1 MEFKQNLKKYQ
12 YIVNEELEKY
22 LRKDECPEKILNNSM
37 EYSLMAGGKR
47 LRPILVLATYELFR
61 DDFEEAMPFA
71 VAIEMIHNFSLI
83 HDDLPEVD
91 NDDFRHGKP
100 TNHKQFNHPT
110 ALLAG
115 DGLLNNAYIV
125 ISNEMLYSIE
135 NQYKENFHSRAK
147 AFNEFTKAV
156 DRMIAGEYLDT
167 ELEGKEISKEMLEY
181 IHINKTGALLK
192 LCVRM
197 GAILAE
203 ASEKD
208 LERLTTYAEKI
219 GLAFQIKDDILS
231 EEGNPEITGK
241 PVGNDKEM
249 GKCTYVSYYGLDGA
263 KKELDKI
270 KLNGEYK
277 RPEVQRN
284 YKGFD
289 YSKYLK
295 QLKIYGTIK
304 CSKIEVLDKK
314 QVNKMFQISNQMVT
328 KVIDNT
334 KNILDAIENLHTS
347 SESNYSLELNNNDM
361 KEIINNINYLIN
373 EGRNNSNKINESLN
387 SLIDKIKNQI
397 KDLDKSSQ
405 EDSMYENLDTVGILN
420 QSKIDEYKSSKG
432 TSNDIEYLENIVS
445 ADDNSYINSFVGINE
460 FNTVYRNS
468 TSNDIPQPVTEI
480 RQEFIT
486 EDIIKSVKYMKNSDL
501 EELNVKLNPRNLGEI
516 SIKLSKNKEHSNLLI
531 TVDDNNILDLVN
543 KNIEDIKKH
552 LNDTDI
558 NIKDIVINVKS
569 ENENLFSD
577 NLNKEFNQDRR
588 FNQNNSNKNKKNNNQ
603 IIEELHNSEHNKDD
617 DNLNILI

>member
-1 MEFKQNLKKYQ
+1 MININLSNMVGDSSLSQSKSVSSDSLSTFKDFISEFK
-12 YIVNEELEKY
+12 LE
-22 LRKDECPEKILNNSM
+22 DENSGTNTNNK
-37 EYSLMAGGKR
+37 ED
-47 LRPILVLATYELFR
+47 VDE
-61 DDFEEAMPFA
+61 
-71 VAIEMIHNFSLI
+71 SLI
-83 HDDLPEVD
+83 LYNLIYTLYE
-91 NDDFRHGKP
+91 K
-100 TNHKQFNHPT
+100 FN
-110 ALLAG
+110 
-115 DGLLNNAYIV
+115 I
-125 ISNEMLYSIE
+125 
-135 NQYKENFHSRAK
+135 
-147 AFNEFTKAV
+147 
-156 DRMIAGEYLDT
+156 
-167 ELEGKEISKEMLEY
+167 
-181 IHINKTGALLK
+181 
-192 LCVRM
+192 
-197 GAILAE
+197 
-203 ASEKD
+203 
-208 LERLTTYAEKI
+208 AEKI
-219 GLAFQIKDDILS
+219 DSLTDLENIKSSLNS
-231 EEGNPEITGK
+231 
-241 PVGNDKEM
+241 
-249 GKCTYVSYYGLDGA
+249 
-263 KKELDKI
+263 
-270 KLNGEYK
+270 KLNLN
-277 RPEVQRN
+277 EV
-284 YKGFD
+284 
-289 YSKYLK
+289 
-295 QLKIYGTIK
+295 
-304 CSKIEVLDKK
+304 E
-314 QVNKMFQISNQMVT
+314 
-328 KVIDNT
+328 NT

-432 TSNDIEYLENIVS
+432 TSNDIEYLENIVL

>member
-1 MEFKQNLKKYQ
+1 MININLSNMVGDSSLSQSKSVSSDSLSTFKDFISEFK
-12 YIVNEELEKY
+12 LE
-22 LRKDECPEKILNNSM
+22 DENSGTNTNNK
-37 EYSLMAGGKR
+37 ED
-47 LRPILVLATYELFR
+47 VDE
-61 DDFEEAMPFA
+61 
-71 VAIEMIHNFSLI
+71 SLI
-83 HDDLPEVD
+83 LYNLIYTLYE
-91 NDDFRHGKP
+91 K
-100 TNHKQFNHPT
+100 FN
-110 ALLAG
+110 
-115 DGLLNNAYIV
+115 I
-125 ISNEMLYSIE
+125 
-135 NQYKENFHSRAK
+135 
-147 AFNEFTKAV
+147 
-156 DRMIAGEYLDT
+156 
-167 ELEGKEISKEMLEY
+167 
-181 IHINKTGALLK
+181 
-192 LCVRM
+192 
-197 GAILAE
+197 
-203 ASEKD
+203 
-208 LERLTTYAEKI
+208 AEKI
-219 GLAFQIKDDILS
+219 DSLTDLENIKSSLNS
-231 EEGNPEITGK
+231 
-241 PVGNDKEM
+241 
-249 GKCTYVSYYGLDGA
+249 
-263 KKELDKI
+263 
-270 KLNGEYK
+270 KLNLN
-277 RPEVQRN
+277 EV
-284 YKGFD
+284 
-289 YSKYLK
+289 
-295 QLKIYGTIK
+295 
-304 CSKIEVLDKK
+304 E
-314 QVNKMFQISNQMVT
+314 
-328 KVIDNT
+328 NT

-361 KEIINNINYLIN
+361 KEILNNINYLIN

>member
-1 MEFKQNLKKYQ
+1 MININLSNMVGDSSLSQSKSVSSDSLSTFKDFISEFK
-12 YIVNEELEKY
+12 LE
-22 LRKDECPEKILNNSM
+22 DENSGTNTNNK
-37 EYSLMAGGKR
+37 ED
-47 LRPILVLATYELFR
+47 VDE
-61 DDFEEAMPFA
+61 
-71 VAIEMIHNFSLI
+71 SLI
-83 HDDLPEVD
+83 LYNLIYTLYE
-91 NDDFRHGKP
+91 K
-100 TNHKQFNHPT
+100 FN
-110 ALLAG
+110 
-115 DGLLNNAYIV
+115 I
-125 ISNEMLYSIE
+125 
-135 NQYKENFHSRAK
+135 
-147 AFNEFTKAV
+147 
-156 DRMIAGEYLDT
+156 
-167 ELEGKEISKEMLEY
+167 
-181 IHINKTGALLK
+181 
-192 LCVRM
+192 
-197 GAILAE
+197 
-203 ASEKD
+203 
-208 LERLTTYAEKI
+208 AEKI
-219 GLAFQIKDDILS
+219 DSLTYLENIKSSLNS
-231 EEGNPEITGK
+231 
-241 PVGNDKEM
+241 
-249 GKCTYVSYYGLDGA
+249 
-263 KKELDKI
+263 
-270 KLNGEYK
+270 KLNLN
-277 RPEVQRN
+277 EV
-284 YKGFD
+284 
-289 YSKYLK
+289 
-295 QLKIYGTIK
+295 
-304 CSKIEVLDKK
+304 E
-314 QVNKMFQISNQMVT
+314 
-328 KVIDNT
+328 NT

>member
-1 MEFKQNLKKYQ
+1 MININLSNMVGDSSLSQSKSVSSDSLSTFKDFISEFK
-12 YIVNEELEKY
+12 LE
-22 LRKDECPEKILNNSM
+22 DENSGTNTNNK
-37 EYSLMAGGKR
+37 ED
-47 LRPILVLATYELFR
+47 VDE
-61 DDFEEAMPFA
+61 
-71 VAIEMIHNFSLI
+71 SLI
-83 HDDLPEVD
+83 LYNLIYTLYE
-91 NDDFRHGKP
+91 K
-100 TNHKQFNHPT
+100 FN
-110 ALLAG
+110 
-115 DGLLNNAYIV
+115 I
-125 ISNEMLYSIE
+125 
-135 NQYKENFHSRAK
+135 
-147 AFNEFTKAV
+147 
-156 DRMIAGEYLDT
+156 
-167 ELEGKEISKEMLEY
+167 
-181 IHINKTGALLK
+181 
-192 LCVRM
+192 
-197 GAILAE
+197 
-203 ASEKD
+203 
-208 LERLTTYAEKI
+208 AEKI
-219 GLAFQIKDDILS
+219 DSLTDLENIKSSLNS
-231 EEGNPEITGK
+231 
-241 PVGNDKEM
+241 
-249 GKCTYVSYYGLDGA
+249 
-263 KKELDKI
+263 
-270 KLNGEYK
+270 KLNLN
-277 RPEVQRN
+277 EV
-284 YKGFD
+284 
-289 YSKYLK
+289 
-295 QLKIYGTIK
+295 
-304 CSKIEVLDKK
+304 E
-314 QVNKMFQISNQMVT
+314 
-328 KVIDNT
+328 NT

-432 TSNDIEYLENIVS
+432 TSNDLEYLENIVS

-552 LNDTDI
+552 LNDTDL

>member
-1 MEFKQNLKKYQ
+1 MININLSNMVGDSSLSQSKSVSSDSLSTFKDFISEFK
-12 YIVNEELEKY
+12 LE
-22 LRKDECPEKILNNSM
+22 DENSGTNTNNK
-37 EYSLMAGGKR
+37 ED
-47 LRPILVLATYELFR
+47 VDE
-61 DDFEEAMPFA
+61 
-71 VAIEMIHNFSLI
+71 SLI
-83 HDDLPEVD
+83 LYNLIYTLYE
-91 NDDFRHGKP
+91 K
-100 TNHKQFNHPT
+100 FN
-110 ALLAG
+110 
-115 DGLLNNAYIV
+115 I
-125 ISNEMLYSIE
+125 
-135 NQYKENFHSRAK
+135 
-147 AFNEFTKAV
+147 
-156 DRMIAGEYLDT
+156 
-167 ELEGKEISKEMLEY
+167 
-181 IHINKTGALLK
+181 
-192 LCVRM
+192 
-197 GAILAE
+197 
-203 ASEKD
+203 
-208 LERLTTYAEKI
+208 AEKI
-219 GLAFQIKDDILS
+219 DSLTDLENIKS
-231 EEGNPEITGK
+231 
-241 PVGNDKEM
+241 
-249 GKCTYVSYYGLDGA
+249 S
-263 KKELDKI
+263 
-270 KLNGEYK
+270 LNS
-277 RPEVQRN
+277 RLNLNEV
-284 YKGFD
+284 
-289 YSKYLK
+289 
-295 QLKIYGTIK
+295 
-304 CSKIEVLDKK
+304 E
-314 QVNKMFQISNQMVT
+314 
-328 KVIDNT
+328 NT

-486 EDIIKSVKYMKNSDL
+486 EDIIKSVKYMKNRDL

>member
-1 MEFKQNLKKYQ
+1 MININLSNMVGDSSLSQSKSVSSDSLSTFKDFISEFK
-12 YIVNEELEKY
+12 LE
-22 LRKDECPEKILNNSM
+22 DENSGTNTNNK
-37 EYSLMAGGKR
+37 ED
-47 LRPILVLATYELFR
+47 VDE
-61 DDFEEAMPFA
+61 
-71 VAIEMIHNFSLI
+71 SLI
-83 HDDLPEVD
+83 LYNLIYTLYE
-91 NDDFRHGKP
+91 K
-100 TNHKQFNHPT
+100 FN
-110 ALLAG
+110 
-115 DGLLNNAYIV
+115 
-125 ISNEMLYSIE
+125 
-135 NQYKENFHSRAK
+135 
-147 AFNEFTKAV
+147 
-156 DRMIAGEYLDT
+156 IA
-167 ELEGKEISKEMLEY
+167 
-181 IHINKTGALLK
+181 
-192 LCVRM
+192 
-197 GAILAE
+197 
-203 ASEKD
+203 EKRDSLTD
-208 LERLTTYAEKI
+208 LEN
-219 GLAFQIKDDILS
+219 IKSSLNS
-231 EEGNPEITGK
+231 
-241 PVGNDKEM
+241 
-249 GKCTYVSYYGLDGA
+249 
-263 KKELDKI
+263 
-270 KLNGEYK
+270 KLN
-277 RPEVQRN
+277 EV
-284 YKGFD
+284 
-289 YSKYLK
+289 
-295 QLKIYGTIK
+295 
-304 CSKIEVLDKK
+304 E
-314 QVNKMFQISNQMVT
+314 
-328 KVIDNT
+328 NT

>member
-1 MEFKQNLKKYQ
+1 MININLSNMLGDSSLSQSKSVSSDSLSTFKDFISEFK
-12 YIVNEELEKY
+12 LE
-22 LRKDECPEKILNNSM
+22 DENSGTNTNNK
-37 EYSLMAGGKR
+37 ED
-47 LRPILVLATYELFR
+47 VDE
-61 DDFEEAMPFA
+61 
-71 VAIEMIHNFSLI
+71 SLI
-83 HDDLPEVD
+83 LYNLIYTLYE
-91 NDDFRHGKP
+91 K
-100 TNHKQFNHPT
+100 FN
-110 ALLAG
+110 
-115 DGLLNNAYIV
+115 I
-125 ISNEMLYSIE
+125 
-135 NQYKENFHSRAK
+135 
-147 AFNEFTKAV
+147 
-156 DRMIAGEYLDT
+156 
-167 ELEGKEISKEMLEY
+167 
-181 IHINKTGALLK
+181 
-192 LCVRM
+192 
-197 GAILAE
+197 
-203 ASEKD
+203 
-208 LERLTTYAEKI
+208 AEKI
-219 GLAFQIKDDILS
+219 DSLTDLENIKSSLNS
-231 EEGNPEITGK
+231 
-241 PVGNDKEM
+241 
-249 GKCTYVSYYGLDGA
+249 
-263 KKELDKI
+263 
-270 KLNGEYK
+270 KLN
-277 RPEVQRN
+277 EV
-284 YKGFD
+284 
-289 YSKYLK
+289 
-295 QLKIYGTIK
+295 
-304 CSKIEVLDKK
+304 E
-314 QVNKMFQISNQMVT
+314 
-328 KVIDNT
+328 NT

>member
-1 MEFKQNLKKYQ
+1 MININLSNMVGDSSLSQSKSVSSDSLSTFKDFISEFK
-12 YIVNEELEKY
+12 LE
-22 LRKDECPEKILNNSM
+22 DENSGTNTNNK
-37 EYSLMAGGKR
+37 ED
-47 LRPILVLATYELFR
+47 VDE
-61 DDFEEAMPFA
+61 
-71 VAIEMIHNFSLI
+71 SLI
-83 HDDLPEVD
+83 LYNLIYTLYE
-91 NDDFRHGKP
+91 K
-100 TNHKQFNHPT
+100 FN
-110 ALLAG
+110 
-115 DGLLNNAYIV
+115 I
-125 ISNEMLYSIE
+125 
-135 NQYKENFHSRAK
+135 
-147 AFNEFTKAV
+147 
-156 DRMIAGEYLDT
+156 
-167 ELEGKEISKEMLEY
+167 
-181 IHINKTGALLK
+181 
-192 LCVRM
+192 
-197 GAILAE
+197 
-203 ASEKD
+203 
-208 LERLTTYAEKI
+208 AEKI
-219 GLAFQIKDDILS
+219 DSLTDLENIKSSLNS
-231 EEGNPEITGK
+231 
-241 PVGNDKEM
+241 
-249 GKCTYVSYYGLDGA
+249 
-263 KKELDKI
+263 
-270 KLNGEYK
+270 KLN
-277 RPEVQRN
+277 EV
-284 YKGFD
+284 
-289 YSKYLK
+289 
-295 QLKIYGTIK
+295 
-304 CSKIEVLDKK
+304 E
-314 QVNKMFQISNQMVT
+314 
-328 KVIDNT
+328 NT

>member
-1 MEFKQNLKKYQ
+1 MININLSNMVGDSSLSQSKSVSSDSLSTFKDFISEFK
-12 YIVNEELEKY
+12 LE
-22 LRKDECPEKILNNSM
+22 DENSGTNTNNK
-37 EYSLMAGGKR
+37 ED
-47 LRPILVLATYELFR
+47 VDE
-61 DDFEEAMPFA
+61 
-71 VAIEMIHNFSLI
+71 SLI
-83 HDDLPEVD
+83 LYNLIYTLYE
-91 NDDFRHGKP
+91 K
-100 TNHKQFNHPT
+100 FN
-110 ALLAG
+110 
-115 DGLLNNAYIV
+115 I
-125 ISNEMLYSIE
+125 
-135 NQYKENFHSRAK
+135 
-147 AFNEFTKAV
+147 
-156 DRMIAGEYLDT
+156 
-167 ELEGKEISKEMLEY
+167 
-181 IHINKTGALLK
+181 
-192 LCVRM
+192 
-197 GAILAE
+197 
-203 ASEKD
+203 
-208 LERLTTYAEKI
+208 AEKI
-219 GLAFQIKDDILS
+219 DSLTDLENIKSSLNS
-231 EEGNPEITGK
+231 
-241 PVGNDKEM
+241 
-249 GKCTYVSYYGLDGA
+249 
-263 KKELDKI
+263 
-270 KLNGEYK
+270 KLNLN
-277 RPEVQRN
+277 EV
-284 YKGFD
+284 
-289 YSKYLK
+289 
-295 QLKIYGTIK
+295 
-304 CSKIEVLDKK
+304 E
-314 QVNKMFQISNQMVT
+314 
-328 KVIDNT
+328 NT

-347 SESNYSLELNNNDM
+347 SESNYSLELNNNNM

-387 SLIDKIKNQI
+387 LLIDKIKNQI

-543 KNIEDIKKH
+543 KNIEYIKKH

>member
-1 MEFKQNLKKYQ
+1 MININLSNMVGDSSLSQSKSVSSDSLSTFKDFISEFK
-12 YIVNEELEKY
+12 LE
-22 LRKDECPEKILNNSM
+22 DENSGTNTNNK
-37 EYSLMAGGKR
+37 ED
-47 LRPILVLATYELFR
+47 VDE
-61 DDFEEAMPFA
+61 
-71 VAIEMIHNFSLI
+71 SLI
-83 HDDLPEVD
+83 LYNLIYTLYE
-91 NDDFRHGKP
+91 K
-100 TNHKQFNHPT
+100 FN
-110 ALLAG
+110 
-115 DGLLNNAYIV
+115 I
-125 ISNEMLYSIE
+125 
-135 NQYKENFHSRAK
+135 
-147 AFNEFTKAV
+147 
-156 DRMIAGEYLDT
+156 
-167 ELEGKEISKEMLEY
+167 
-181 IHINKTGALLK
+181 
-192 LCVRM
+192 
-197 GAILAE
+197 
-203 ASEKD
+203 
-208 LERLTTYAEKI
+208 AEKI
-219 GLAFQIKDDILS
+219 DSLTDLENIKSSLNS
-231 EEGNPEITGK
+231 
-241 PVGNDKEM
+241 
-249 GKCTYVSYYGLDGA
+249 
-263 KKELDKI
+263 
-270 KLNGEYK
+270 KLNLN
-277 RPEVQRN
+277 EV
-284 YKGFD
+284 
-289 YSKYLK
+289 
-295 QLKIYGTIK
+295 
-304 CSKIEVLDKK
+304 E
-314 QVNKMFQISNQMVT
+314 
-328 KVIDNT
+328 NT

-577 NLNKEFNQDRR
+577 NLNKEFNKDRR

>member
-1 MEFKQNLKKYQ
+1 MININLSNMVGDSSLSQSKSVSSDSLSTFKDFISEFK
-12 YIVNEELEKY
+12 LE
-22 LRKDECPEKILNNSM
+22 DENSGTNTNNK
-37 EYSLMAGGKR
+37 ED
-47 LRPILVLATYELFR
+47 VDE
-61 DDFEEAMPFA
+61 
-71 VAIEMIHNFSLI
+71 SLI
-83 HDDLPEVD
+83 LYNLIYTLYE
-91 NDDFRHGKP
+91 K
-100 TNHKQFNHPT
+100 FN
-110 ALLAG
+110 
-115 DGLLNNAYIV
+115 I
-125 ISNEMLYSIE
+125 
-135 NQYKENFHSRAK
+135 
-147 AFNEFTKAV
+147 
-156 DRMIAGEYLDT
+156 
-167 ELEGKEISKEMLEY
+167 
-181 IHINKTGALLK
+181 
-192 LCVRM
+192 
-197 GAILAE
+197 
-203 ASEKD
+203 
-208 LERLTTYAEKI
+208 AEKI
-219 GLAFQIKDDILS
+219 DSLTDLENIKSSLNS
-231 EEGNPEITGK
+231 
-241 PVGNDKEM
+241 
-249 GKCTYVSYYGLDGA
+249 
-263 KKELDKI
+263 
-270 KLNGEYK
+270 KLN
-277 RPEVQRN
+277 EV
-284 YKGFD
+284 
-289 YSKYLK
+289 
-295 QLKIYGTIK
+295 
-304 CSKIEVLDKK
+304 E
-314 QVNKMFQISNQMVT
+314 
-328 KVIDNT
+328 NT

-373 EGRNNSNKINESLN
+373 EGRNNSNKINERLN

>member
-1 MEFKQNLKKYQ
+1 MININLSNMVGDSSLSQSKSVSSDSLSTFKDFISEFK
-12 YIVNEELEKY
+12 LE
-22 LRKDECPEKILNNSM
+22 DENSGTNTNNK
-37 EYSLMAGGKR
+37 ED
-47 LRPILVLATYELFR
+47 VDE
-61 DDFEEAMPFA
+61 
-71 VAIEMIHNFSLI
+71 SLI
-83 HDDLPEVD
+83 LYNLIYTLYE
-91 NDDFRHGKP
+91 K
-100 TNHKQFNHPT
+100 FN
-110 ALLAG
+110 
-115 DGLLNNAYIV
+115 
-125 ISNEMLYSIE
+125 
-135 NQYKENFHSRAK
+135 
-147 AFNEFTKAV
+147 
-156 DRMIAGEYLDT
+156 IA
-167 ELEGKEISKEMLEY
+167 
-181 IHINKTGALLK
+181 
-192 LCVRM
+192 
-197 GAILAE
+197 
-203 ASEKD
+203 EKRDSLTD
-208 LERLTTYAEKI
+208 LEN
-219 GLAFQIKDDILS
+219 IKSSLNS
-231 EEGNPEITGK
+231 
-241 PVGNDKEM
+241 
-249 GKCTYVSYYGLDGA
+249 
-263 KKELDKI
+263 
-270 KLNGEYK
+270 KLNLN
-277 RPEVQRN
+277 EV
-284 YKGFD
+284 
-289 YSKYLK
+289 
-295 QLKIYGTIK
+295 
-304 CSKIEVLDKK
+304 E
-314 QVNKMFQISNQMVT
+314 
-328 KVIDNT
+328 NT

-603 IIEELHNSEHNKDD
+603 IIEELHNGEHNKDD

>member
-1 MEFKQNLKKYQ
+1 MININLSNMVGDSSLSQSKSVSSDSLSTFKDFISEFK
-12 YIVNEELEKY
+12 LE
-22 LRKDECPEKILNNSM
+22 DENSGTNTNNK
-37 EYSLMAGGKR
+37 ED
-47 LRPILVLATYELFR
+47 VDE
-61 DDFEEAMPFA
+61 
-71 VAIEMIHNFSLI
+71 SLI
-83 HDDLPEVD
+83 LYNLIYTLYE
-91 NDDFRHGKP
+91 K
-100 TNHKQFNHPT
+100 FN
-110 ALLAG
+110 
-115 DGLLNNAYIV
+115 I
-125 ISNEMLYSIE
+125 
-135 NQYKENFHSRAK
+135 
-147 AFNEFTKAV
+147 
-156 DRMIAGEYLDT
+156 
-167 ELEGKEISKEMLEY
+167 
-181 IHINKTGALLK
+181 
-192 LCVRM
+192 
-197 GAILAE
+197 
-203 ASEKD
+203 
-208 LERLTTYAEKI
+208 AEKI
-219 GLAFQIKDDILS
+219 DSLTDLENIKSSLNS
-231 EEGNPEITGK
+231 
-241 PVGNDKEM
+241 
-249 GKCTYVSYYGLDGA
+249 
-263 KKELDKI
+263 
-270 KLNGEYK
+270 KLNLN
-277 RPEVQRN
+277 EV
-284 YKGFD
+284 
-289 YSKYLK
+289 
-295 QLKIYGTIK
+295 
-304 CSKIEVLDKK
+304 E
-314 QVNKMFQISNQMVT
+314 
-328 KVIDNT
+328 NT

-373 EGRNNSNKINESLN
+373 EGINNSNKINESLN

>member
-1 MEFKQNLKKYQ
+1 MININLSNMVGDSSLSQSKSVSSDSLSTFKDFISEFK
-12 YIVNEELEKY
+12 LE
-22 LRKDECPEKILNNSM
+22 DENSGTNTNNK
-37 EYSLMAGGKR
+37 ED
-47 LRPILVLATYELFR
+47 VDE
-61 DDFEEAMPFA
+61 
-71 VAIEMIHNFSLI
+71 SLI
-83 HDDLPEVD
+83 LYNLIYTLYE
-91 NDDFRHGKP
+91 K
-100 TNHKQFNHPT
+100 FN
-110 ALLAG
+110 
-115 DGLLNNAYIV
+115 I
-125 ISNEMLYSIE
+125 
-135 NQYKENFHSRAK
+135 
-147 AFNEFTKAV
+147 
-156 DRMIAGEYLDT
+156 
-167 ELEGKEISKEMLEY
+167 
-181 IHINKTGALLK
+181 
-192 LCVRM
+192 
-197 GAILAE
+197 
-203 ASEKD
+203 
-208 LERLTTYAEKI
+208 AEKI
-219 GLAFQIKDDILS
+219 DSLTDLENIKS
-231 EEGNPEITGK
+231 
-241 PVGNDKEM
+241 
-249 GKCTYVSYYGLDGA
+249 S
-263 KKELDKI
+263 
-270 KLNGEYK
+270 LNS
-277 RPEVQRN
+277 RLNLNEV
-284 YKGFD
+284 
-289 YSKYLK
+289 
-295 QLKIYGTIK
+295 
-304 CSKIEVLDKK
+304 E
-314 QVNKMFQISNQMVT
+314 
-328 KVIDNT
+328 NT

-361 KEIINNINYLIN
+361 KEIINNINHLIN

-432 TSNDIEYLENIVS
+432 TSNDLEYLENIVS

>member
-1 MEFKQNLKKYQ
+1 MININLSNMVGDSSLSQSKSVSSDSLSTFKDFISEFK
-12 YIVNEELEKY
+12 LE
-22 LRKDECPEKILNNSM
+22 DENSGTNTINK
-37 EYSLMAGGKR
+37 ED
-47 LRPILVLATYELFR
+47 VDE
-61 DDFEEAMPFA
+61 
-71 VAIEMIHNFSLI
+71 SLI
-83 HDDLPEVD
+83 LYNLIYTLYE
-91 NDDFRHGKP
+91 K
-100 TNHKQFNHPT
+100 FN
-110 ALLAG
+110 
-115 DGLLNNAYIV
+115 I
-125 ISNEMLYSIE
+125 
-135 NQYKENFHSRAK
+135 
-147 AFNEFTKAV
+147 
-156 DRMIAGEYLDT
+156 
-167 ELEGKEISKEMLEY
+167 
-181 IHINKTGALLK
+181 
-192 LCVRM
+192 
-197 GAILAE
+197 
-203 ASEKD
+203 
-208 LERLTTYAEKI
+208 AEKI
-219 GLAFQIKDDILS
+219 DSLTDLENIKSSLNS
-231 EEGNPEITGK
+231 
-241 PVGNDKEM
+241 
-249 GKCTYVSYYGLDGA
+249 
-263 KKELDKI
+263 
-270 KLNGEYK
+270 KLNLN
-277 RPEVQRN
+277 EV
-284 YKGFD
+284 
-289 YSKYLK
+289 
-295 QLKIYGTIK
+295 
-304 CSKIEVLDKK
+304 E
-314 QVNKMFQISNQMVT
+314 
-328 KVIDNT
+328 NT

>member
-1 MEFKQNLKKYQ
+1 MININLSNMVGDSSLSQSELISSDSLSTFKDFISEFK
-12 YIVNEELEKY
+12 LE
-22 LRKDECPEKILNNSM
+22 DENSGTNTNNK
-37 EYSLMAGGKR
+37 ED
-47 LRPILVLATYELFR
+47 VDE
-61 DDFEEAMPFA
+61 
-71 VAIEMIHNFSLI
+71 SLI
-83 HDDLPEVD
+83 LYNLIYTLYE
-91 NDDFRHGKP
+91 K
-100 TNHKQFNHPT
+100 FN
-110 ALLAG
+110 
-115 DGLLNNAYIV
+115 I
-125 ISNEMLYSIE
+125 
-135 NQYKENFHSRAK
+135 
-147 AFNEFTKAV
+147 
-156 DRMIAGEYLDT
+156 
-167 ELEGKEISKEMLEY
+167 
-181 IHINKTGALLK
+181 
-192 LCVRM
+192 
-197 GAILAE
+197 
-203 ASEKD
+203 
-208 LERLTTYAEKI
+208 AEKI
-219 GLAFQIKDDILS
+219 DSLTDLENIKS
-231 EEGNPEITGK
+231 
-241 PVGNDKEM
+241 
-249 GKCTYVSYYGLDGA
+249 S
-263 KKELDKI
+263 
-270 KLNGEYK
+270 LNS
-277 RPEVQRN
+277 RLNLNEV
-284 YKGFD
+284 
-289 YSKYLK
+289 
-295 QLKIYGTIK
+295 
-304 CSKIEVLDKK
+304 E
-314 QVNKMFQISNQMVT
+314 
-328 KVIDNT
+328 NT

>member
-1 MEFKQNLKKYQ
+1 MININLSNIVGDSSLSQSKSVSSDSLSTFKDFISEFK
-12 YIVNEELEKY
+12 LE
-22 LRKDECPEKILNNSM
+22 DENSGTNTNNK
-37 EYSLMAGGKR
+37 ED
-47 LRPILVLATYELFR
+47 VDE
-61 DDFEEAMPFA
+61 
-71 VAIEMIHNFSLI
+71 SLI
-83 HDDLPEVD
+83 LYNLIYTLYE
-91 NDDFRHGKP
+91 K
-100 TNHKQFNHPT
+100 FN
-110 ALLAG
+110 
-115 DGLLNNAYIV
+115 I
-125 ISNEMLYSIE
+125 
-135 NQYKENFHSRAK
+135 
-147 AFNEFTKAV
+147 
-156 DRMIAGEYLDT
+156 
-167 ELEGKEISKEMLEY
+167 
-181 IHINKTGALLK
+181 
-192 LCVRM
+192 
-197 GAILAE
+197 
-203 ASEKD
+203 
-208 LERLTTYAEKI
+208 AEKI
-219 GLAFQIKDDILS
+219 DSLTDLENIKSSLNS
-231 EEGNPEITGK
+231 
-241 PVGNDKEM
+241 
-249 GKCTYVSYYGLDGA
+249 
-263 KKELDKI
+263 
-270 KLNGEYK
+270 KLNLN
-277 RPEVQRN
+277 EV
-284 YKGFD
+284 
-289 YSKYLK
+289 
-295 QLKIYGTIK
+295 
-304 CSKIEVLDKK
+304 E
-314 QVNKMFQISNQMVT
+314 
-328 KVIDNT
+328 NT

-432 TSNDIEYLENIVS
+432 TSNDLEYLENIVS

>member
-1 MEFKQNLKKYQ
+1 MININLSNMVGDSSLSQSKSVSSDSLSTFKDFISEFK
-12 YIVNEELEKY
+12 LE
-22 LRKDECPEKILNNSM
+22 DENSGTNTNNK
-37 EYSLMAGGKR
+37 ED
-47 LRPILVLATYELFR
+47 VDE
-61 DDFEEAMPFA
+61 
-71 VAIEMIHNFSLI
+71 SLI
-83 HDDLPEVD
+83 LYNLIYTLYE
-91 NDDFRHGKP
+91 K
-100 TNHKQFNHPT
+100 FN
-110 ALLAG
+110 
-115 DGLLNNAYIV
+115 I
-125 ISNEMLYSIE
+125 
-135 NQYKENFHSRAK
+135 
-147 AFNEFTKAV
+147 
-156 DRMIAGEYLDT
+156 
-167 ELEGKEISKEMLEY
+167 
-181 IHINKTGALLK
+181 
-192 LCVRM
+192 
-197 GAILAE
+197 
-203 ASEKD
+203 
-208 LERLTTYAEKI
+208 AEKI
-219 GLAFQIKDDILS
+219 DSLTDLENIKSSLNS
-231 EEGNPEITGK
+231 
-241 PVGNDKEM
+241 
-249 GKCTYVSYYGLDGA
+249 
-263 KKELDKI
+263 
-270 KLNGEYK
+270 KLN
-277 RPEVQRN
+277 EV
-284 YKGFD
+284 
-289 YSKYLK
+289 
-295 QLKIYGTIK
+295 
-304 CSKIEVLDKK
+304 E
-314 QVNKMFQISNQMVT
+314 
-328 KVIDNT
+328 NT

-531 TVDDNNILDLVN
+531 TVDDNNISDLVN

-552 LNDTDI
+552 LNYTDI

>member
-1 MEFKQNLKKYQ
+1 MININLSNMVGDSSLSQSKSVSSDSLSTFKDFISEFKLEDENSGTNTNNKEDVDESLILYNLIYTLYEKFNIAEKRDSLTDLEN
-12 YIVNEELEKY
+12 IKSLLNSKLNLNELE
-22 LRKDECPEKILNNSM
+22 
-37 EYSLMAGGKR
+37 
-47 LRPILVLATYELFR
+47 
-61 DDFEEAMPFA
+61 
-71 VAIEMIHNFSLI
+71 
-83 HDDLPEVD
+83 
-91 NDDFRHGKP
+91 
-100 TNHKQFNHPT
+100 
-110 ALLAG
+110 
-115 DGLLNNAYIV
+115 
-125 ISNEMLYSIE
+125 
-135 NQYKENFHSRAK
+135 
-147 AFNEFTKAV
+147 
-156 DRMIAGEYLDT
+156 
-167 ELEGKEISKEMLEY
+167 
-181 IHINKTGALLK
+181 
-192 LCVRM
+192 
-197 GAILAE
+197 
-203 ASEKD
+203 
-208 LERLTTYAEKI
+208 
-219 GLAFQIKDDILS
+219 
-231 EEGNPEITGK
+231 
-241 PVGNDKEM
+241 
-249 GKCTYVSYYGLDGA
+249 
-263 KKELDKI
+263 
-270 KLNGEYK
+270 
-277 RPEVQRN
+277 
-284 YKGFD
+284 
-289 YSKYLK
+289 
-295 QLKIYGTIK
+295 
-304 CSKIEVLDKK
+304 
-314 QVNKMFQISNQMVT
+314 
-328 KVIDNT
+328 NT

-486 EDIIKSVKYMKNSDL
+486 EDIIKSVKYIKNSDL

>member
-1 MEFKQNLKKYQ
+1 MININLSNMVGDSSLSQSKSVSSDSLSTFKDFISEFK
-12 YIVNEELEKY
+12 LE
-22 LRKDECPEKILNNSM
+22 DENSGTNTNNK
-37 EYSLMAGGKR
+37 ED
-47 LRPILVLATYELFR
+47 VDE
-61 DDFEEAMPFA
+61 
-71 VAIEMIHNFSLI
+71 SLI
-83 HDDLPEVD
+83 LYNLIYTLYE
-91 NDDFRHGKP
+91 K
-100 TNHKQFNHPT
+100 FN
-110 ALLAG
+110 
-115 DGLLNNAYIV
+115 I
-125 ISNEMLYSIE
+125 
-135 NQYKENFHSRAK
+135 
-147 AFNEFTKAV
+147 
-156 DRMIAGEYLDT
+156 
-167 ELEGKEISKEMLEY
+167 
-181 IHINKTGALLK
+181 
-192 LCVRM
+192 
-197 GAILAE
+197 
-203 ASEKD
+203 
-208 LERLTTYAEKI
+208 AEKI
-219 GLAFQIKDDILS
+219 DSLTDLENIKS
-231 EEGNPEITGK
+231 
-241 PVGNDKEM
+241 
-249 GKCTYVSYYGLDGA
+249 S
-263 KKELDKI
+263 
-270 KLNGEYK
+270 LNS
-277 RPEVQRN
+277 RLNLNEV
-284 YKGFD
+284 
-289 YSKYLK
+289 
-295 QLKIYGTIK
+295 
-304 CSKIEVLDKK
+304 E
-314 QVNKMFQISNQMVT
+314 
-328 KVIDNT
+328 NT

-432 TSNDIEYLENIVS
+432 TSNDLEYLENIVS

>member
-1 MEFKQNLKKYQ
+1 MININLSNMVGDSSLSQSKSVSSDSLSTFKDFISEFK
-12 YIVNEELEKY
+12 LE
-22 LRKDECPEKILNNSM
+22 DENSGTNTNNK
-37 EYSLMAGGKR
+37 ED
-47 LRPILVLATYELFR
+47 VDE
-61 DDFEEAMPFA
+61 
-71 VAIEMIHNFSLI
+71 SLI
-83 HDDLPEVD
+83 LYNLIYTLYE
-91 NDDFRHGKP
+91 K
-100 TNHKQFNHPT
+100 FN
-110 ALLAG
+110 
-115 DGLLNNAYIV
+115 I
-125 ISNEMLYSIE
+125 
-135 NQYKENFHSRAK
+135 
-147 AFNEFTKAV
+147 
-156 DRMIAGEYLDT
+156 
-167 ELEGKEISKEMLEY
+167 
-181 IHINKTGALLK
+181 
-192 LCVRM
+192 
-197 GAILAE
+197 
-203 ASEKD
+203 
-208 LERLTTYAEKI
+208 AEKI
-219 GLAFQIKDDILS
+219 DSLTDLENIKSSLNS
-231 EEGNPEITGK
+231 
-241 PVGNDKEM
+241 
-249 GKCTYVSYYGLDGA
+249 
-263 KKELDKI
+263 
-270 KLNGEYK
+270 KLNLN
-277 RPEVQRN
+277 EV
-284 YKGFD
+284 
-289 YSKYLK
+289 
-295 QLKIYGTIK
+295 
-304 CSKIEVLDKK
+304 E
-314 QVNKMFQISNQMVT
+314 
-328 KVIDNT
+328 NT

-445 ADDNSYINSFVGINE
+445 SDDNSYINSFVGINE

>member
-1 MEFKQNLKKYQ
+1 MININLSNMVGDSSLSQSKSVSSDSLSTFKDFISEFK
-12 YIVNEELEKY
+12 LE
-22 LRKDECPEKILNNSM
+22 DENSGTTTNNK
-37 EYSLMAGGKR
+37 ED
-47 LRPILVLATYELFR
+47 VDE
-61 DDFEEAMPFA
+61 
-71 VAIEMIHNFSLI
+71 SLI
-83 HDDLPEVD
+83 LYNLIYTLYE
-91 NDDFRHGKP
+91 K
-100 TNHKQFNHPT
+100 FN
-110 ALLAG
+110 
-115 DGLLNNAYIV
+115 I
-125 ISNEMLYSIE
+125 
-135 NQYKENFHSRAK
+135 
-147 AFNEFTKAV
+147 
-156 DRMIAGEYLDT
+156 
-167 ELEGKEISKEMLEY
+167 
-181 IHINKTGALLK
+181 
-192 LCVRM
+192 
-197 GAILAE
+197 
-203 ASEKD
+203 
-208 LERLTTYAEKI
+208 AEKI
-219 GLAFQIKDDILS
+219 DSLTDLENIKSSLNS
-231 EEGNPEITGK
+231 
-241 PVGNDKEM
+241 
-249 GKCTYVSYYGLDGA
+249 
-263 KKELDKI
+263 
-270 KLNGEYK
+270 KLNLN
-277 RPEVQRN
+277 EV
-284 YKGFD
+284 
-289 YSKYLK
+289 
-295 QLKIYGTIK
+295 
-304 CSKIEVLDKK
+304 E
-314 QVNKMFQISNQMVT
+314 
-328 KVIDNT
+328 NT

>member
-1 MEFKQNLKKYQ
+1 MININLSNMVGDSSLSQSKSVSSDSLSTFKDFISELK
-12 YIVNEELEKY
+12 LE
-22 LRKDECPEKILNNSM
+22 DENSGTNTNNK
-37 EYSLMAGGKR
+37 ED
-47 LRPILVLATYELFR
+47 VDE
-61 DDFEEAMPFA
+61 
-71 VAIEMIHNFSLI
+71 SLI
-83 HDDLPEVD
+83 LYNLIYTLYE
-91 NDDFRHGKP
+91 K
-100 TNHKQFNHPT
+100 FN
-110 ALLAG
+110 
-115 DGLLNNAYIV
+115 I
-125 ISNEMLYSIE
+125 
-135 NQYKENFHSRAK
+135 
-147 AFNEFTKAV
+147 
-156 DRMIAGEYLDT
+156 
-167 ELEGKEISKEMLEY
+167 
-181 IHINKTGALLK
+181 
-192 LCVRM
+192 
-197 GAILAE
+197 
-203 ASEKD
+203 
-208 LERLTTYAEKI
+208 AEKI
-219 GLAFQIKDDILS
+219 DSLTDLENIKSSLNS
-231 EEGNPEITGK
+231 
-241 PVGNDKEM
+241 
-249 GKCTYVSYYGLDGA
+249 
-263 KKELDKI
+263 
-270 KLNGEYK
+270 KLN
-277 RPEVQRN
+277 EV
-284 YKGFD
+284 
-289 YSKYLK
+289 
-295 QLKIYGTIK
+295 
-304 CSKIEVLDKK
+304 E
-314 QVNKMFQISNQMVT
+314 
-328 KVIDNT
+328 NT

-486 EDIIKSVKYMKNSDL
+486 EDIIKSVKYIKNSDL

>member
-1 MEFKQNLKKYQ
+1 MININLSNMVGDSSLSQSKSVSSDSLSTFKDFISEFK
-12 YIVNEELEKY
+12 LE
-22 LRKDECPEKILNNSM
+22 DENSGTNTNNK
-37 EYSLMAGGKR
+37 ED
-47 LRPILVLATYELFR
+47 VDE
-61 DDFEEAMPFA
+61 
-71 VAIEMIHNFSLI
+71 SLI
-83 HDDLPEVD
+83 LYNLIYTLYE
-91 NDDFRHGKP
+91 K
-100 TNHKQFNHPT
+100 FN
-110 ALLAG
+110 
-115 DGLLNNAYIV
+115 I
-125 ISNEMLYSIE
+125 
-135 NQYKENFHSRAK
+135 
-147 AFNEFTKAV
+147 
-156 DRMIAGEYLDT
+156 
-167 ELEGKEISKEMLEY
+167 
-181 IHINKTGALLK
+181 
-192 LCVRM
+192 
-197 GAILAE
+197 
-203 ASEKD
+203 
-208 LERLTTYAEKI
+208 AEKI
-219 GLAFQIKDDILS
+219 DSLTDLENIKSSLNS
-231 EEGNPEITGK
+231 
-241 PVGNDKEM
+241 
-249 GKCTYVSYYGLDGA
+249 
-263 KKELDKI
+263 
-270 KLNGEYK
+270 KLN
-277 RPEVQRN
+277 EV
-284 YKGFD
+284 
-289 YSKYLK
+289 
-295 QLKIYGTIK
+295 
-304 CSKIEVLDKK
+304 E
-314 QVNKMFQISNQMVT
+314 
-328 KVIDNT
+328 NT

-501 EELNVKLNPRNLGEI
+501 EELNVKLNPRNVGEI

>member
-1 MEFKQNLKKYQ
+1 MININLSNMVGDSSLSQSKSVSSDSLSTFKDFISEFK
-12 YIVNEELEKY
+12 LE
-22 LRKDECPEKILNNSM
+22 DENSGTNTNNK
-37 EYSLMAGGKR
+37 ED
-47 LRPILVLATYELFR
+47 VDE
-61 DDFEEAMPFA
+61 
-71 VAIEMIHNFSLI
+71 SLI
-83 HDDLPEVD
+83 LYNLIYTLYE
-91 NDDFRHGKP
+91 K
-100 TNHKQFNHPT
+100 FN
-110 ALLAG
+110 
-115 DGLLNNAYIV
+115 I
-125 ISNEMLYSIE
+125 
-135 NQYKENFHSRAK
+135 
-147 AFNEFTKAV
+147 
-156 DRMIAGEYLDT
+156 
-167 ELEGKEISKEMLEY
+167 
-181 IHINKTGALLK
+181 
-192 LCVRM
+192 
-197 GAILAE
+197 
-203 ASEKD
+203 
-208 LERLTTYAEKI
+208 AEKI
-219 GLAFQIKDDILS
+219 DSLTDLENIKSSLNS
-231 EEGNPEITGK
+231 
-241 PVGNDKEM
+241 
-249 GKCTYVSYYGLDGA
+249 
-263 KKELDKI
+263 
-270 KLNGEYK
+270 KLNLN
-277 RPEVQRN
+277 EV
-284 YKGFD
+284 
-289 YSKYLK
+289 
-295 QLKIYGTIK
+295 
-304 CSKIEVLDKK
+304 E
-314 QVNKMFQISNQMVT
+314 
-328 KVIDNT
+328 NT

-361 KEIINNINYLIN
+361 KEIVNNINYLIN

-432 TSNDIEYLENIVS
+432 TSNDLEYLENIVS

>member
-1 MEFKQNLKKYQ
+1 MININLSNMVGDSSLSQSKSVSSDSLSTFKDFISEFK
-12 YIVNEELEKY
+12 LE
-22 LRKDECPEKILNNSM
+22 DENSGTNTNNK
-37 EYSLMAGGKR
+37 ED
-47 LRPILVLATYELFR
+47 VDE
-61 DDFEEAMPFA
+61 
-71 VAIEMIHNFSLI
+71 SLI
-83 HDDLPEVD
+83 LYNLIYTLYE
-91 NDDFRHGKP
+91 K
-100 TNHKQFNHPT
+100 FN
-110 ALLAG
+110 
-115 DGLLNNAYIV
+115 I
-125 ISNEMLYSIE
+125 
-135 NQYKENFHSRAK
+135 
-147 AFNEFTKAV
+147 
-156 DRMIAGEYLDT
+156 
-167 ELEGKEISKEMLEY
+167 
-181 IHINKTGALLK
+181 
-192 LCVRM
+192 
-197 GAILAE
+197 
-203 ASEKD
+203 
-208 LERLTTYAEKI
+208 AEKI
-219 GLAFQIKDDILS
+219 DSLTDLENIKS
-231 EEGNPEITGK
+231 
-241 PVGNDKEM
+241 
-249 GKCTYVSYYGLDGA
+249 S
-263 KKELDKI
+263 
-270 KLNGEYK
+270 LNSK
-277 RPEVQRN
+277 VNEV
-284 YKGFD
+284 
-289 YSKYLK
+289 
-295 QLKIYGTIK
+295 
-304 CSKIEVLDKK
+304 E
-314 QVNKMFQISNQMVT
+314 
-328 KVIDNT
+328 NT

-432 TSNDIEYLENIVS
+432 TSNDLEYLENIVS

>member
-1 MEFKQNLKKYQ
+1 MININLSNMVGDSSLSQSKSVSSDSLSTFKDFISEFK
-12 YIVNEELEKY
+12 LE
-22 LRKDECPEKILNNSM
+22 DENSGTNTNNK
-37 EYSLMAGGKR
+37 ED
-47 LRPILVLATYELFR
+47 VDE
-61 DDFEEAMPFA
+61 
-71 VAIEMIHNFSLI
+71 SLI
-83 HDDLPEVD
+83 LYNLIYTLYE
-91 NDDFRHGKP
+91 K
-100 TNHKQFNHPT
+100 FN
-110 ALLAG
+110 
-115 DGLLNNAYIV
+115 I
-125 ISNEMLYSIE
+125 
-135 NQYKENFHSRAK
+135 
-147 AFNEFTKAV
+147 
-156 DRMIAGEYLDT
+156 
-167 ELEGKEISKEMLEY
+167 
-181 IHINKTGALLK
+181 
-192 LCVRM
+192 
-197 GAILAE
+197 
-203 ASEKD
+203 
-208 LERLTTYAEKI
+208 AEKI
-219 GLAFQIKDDILS
+219 DSLTDLENIKSSLNS
-231 EEGNPEITGK
+231 
-241 PVGNDKEM
+241 
-249 GKCTYVSYYGLDGA
+249 
-263 KKELDKI
+263 
-270 KLNGEYK
+270 KLN
-277 RPEVQRN
+277 EV
-284 YKGFD
+284 
-289 YSKYLK
+289 
-295 QLKIYGTIK
+295 
-304 CSKIEVLDKK
+304 E
-314 QVNKMFQISNQMVT
+314 
-328 KVIDNT
+328 NT

-577 NLNKEFNQDRR
+577 NFNQDRR

>member
-1 MEFKQNLKKYQ
+1 MININLSNMVGDSSLSQSKSVSSDSLSTFKDFISEFK
-12 YIVNEELEKY
+12 LE
-22 LRKDECPEKILNNSM
+22 DENSGTNTNNK
-37 EYSLMAGGKR
+37 ED
-47 LRPILVLATYELFR
+47 VDE
-61 DDFEEAMPFA
+61 
-71 VAIEMIHNFSLI
+71 SLI
-83 HDDLPEVD
+83 LYNLIYTLYE
-91 NDDFRHGKP
+91 K
-100 TNHKQFNHPT
+100 FN
-110 ALLAG
+110 
-115 DGLLNNAYIV
+115 I
-125 ISNEMLYSIE
+125 
-135 NQYKENFHSRAK
+135 
-147 AFNEFTKAV
+147 
-156 DRMIAGEYLDT
+156 
-167 ELEGKEISKEMLEY
+167 
-181 IHINKTGALLK
+181 
-192 LCVRM
+192 
-197 GAILAE
+197 
-203 ASEKD
+203 
-208 LERLTTYAEKI
+208 AEKI
-219 GLAFQIKDDILS
+219 DSLTYLENIKSSLNS
-231 EEGNPEITGK
+231 
-241 PVGNDKEM
+241 
-249 GKCTYVSYYGLDGA
+249 
-263 KKELDKI
+263 
-270 KLNGEYK
+270 KLN
-277 RPEVQRN
+277 EV
-284 YKGFD
+284 
-289 YSKYLK
+289 
-295 QLKIYGTIK
+295 
-304 CSKIEVLDKK
+304 E
-314 QVNKMFQISNQMVT
+314 
-328 KVIDNT
+328 NT

-432 TSNDIEYLENIVS
+432 TSNDLEYLENIVS

>member
-1 MEFKQNLKKYQ
+1 MININLSNMVGDSSLSQSKSVSSDSLSTFKDFISEFK
-12 YIVNEELEKY
+12 LE
-22 LRKDECPEKILNNSM
+22 DENSGTNTNNK
-37 EYSLMAGGKR
+37 ED
-47 LRPILVLATYELFR
+47 VDE
-61 DDFEEAMPFA
+61 
-71 VAIEMIHNFSLI
+71 SLI
-83 HDDLPEVD
+83 LYNLIYTLYE
-91 NDDFRHGKP
+91 K
-100 TNHKQFNHPT
+100 FN
-110 ALLAG
+110 
-115 DGLLNNAYIV
+115 I
-125 ISNEMLYSIE
+125 
-135 NQYKENFHSRAK
+135 
-147 AFNEFTKAV
+147 
-156 DRMIAGEYLDT
+156 
-167 ELEGKEISKEMLEY
+167 
-181 IHINKTGALLK
+181 
-192 LCVRM
+192 
-197 GAILAE
+197 
-203 ASEKD
+203 
-208 LERLTTYAEKI
+208 AEKI
-219 GLAFQIKDDILS
+219 DSLTDLENIKSSLNS
-231 EEGNPEITGK
+231 
-241 PVGNDKEM
+241 
-249 GKCTYVSYYGLDGA
+249 
-263 KKELDKI
+263 
-270 KLNGEYK
+270 KLNLN
-277 RPEVQRN
+277 EV
-284 YKGFD
+284 
-289 YSKYLK
+289 
-295 QLKIYGTIK
+295 
-304 CSKIEVLDKK
+304 E
-314 QVNKMFQISNQMVT
+314 
-328 KVIDNT
+328 NT

-445 ADDNSYINSFVGINE
+445 ADNNSYINSFVGINE

>member
-1 MEFKQNLKKYQ
+1 MININLSNMVGDSSLSQSKSVSSDSLSTFKDFISEFK
-12 YIVNEELEKY
+12 LE
-22 LRKDECPEKILNNSM
+22 DENSGTNTNNK
-37 EYSLMAGGKR
+37 ED
-47 LRPILVLATYELFR
+47 VDE
-61 DDFEEAMPFA
+61 
-71 VAIEMIHNFSLI
+71 SLI
-83 HDDLPEVD
+83 LYNLIYTLYE
-91 NDDFRHGKP
+91 K
-100 TNHKQFNHPT
+100 FN
-110 ALLAG
+110 
-115 DGLLNNAYIV
+115 I
-125 ISNEMLYSIE
+125 
-135 NQYKENFHSRAK
+135 
-147 AFNEFTKAV
+147 
-156 DRMIAGEYLDT
+156 
-167 ELEGKEISKEMLEY
+167 
-181 IHINKTGALLK
+181 
-192 LCVRM
+192 
-197 GAILAE
+197 
-203 ASEKD
+203 
-208 LERLTTYAEKI
+208 AEKI
-219 GLAFQIKDDILS
+219 DSLTDLENIKSSLNS
-231 EEGNPEITGK
+231 
-241 PVGNDKEM
+241 
-249 GKCTYVSYYGLDGA
+249 
-263 KKELDKI
+263 
-270 KLNGEYK
+270 KLNLN
-277 RPEVQRN
+277 EV
-284 YKGFD
+284 
-289 YSKYLK
+289 
-295 QLKIYGTIK
+295 
-304 CSKIEVLDKK
+304 E
-314 QVNKMFQISNQMVT
+314 
-328 KVIDNT
+328 NT

-480 RQEFIT
+480 RKEFIT

>member
-1 MEFKQNLKKYQ
+1 MININLSNMVGDSSLSQSKSVSSDSLSTFKDFISEFK
-12 YIVNEELEKY
+12 LE
-22 LRKDECPEKILNNSM
+22 DENSGTNTNNK
-37 EYSLMAGGKR
+37 ED
-47 LRPILVLATYELFR
+47 VDE
-61 DDFEEAMPFA
+61 
-71 VAIEMIHNFSLI
+71 SLI
-83 HDDLPEVD
+83 LYNLIYTLYE
-91 NDDFRHGKP
+91 K
-100 TNHKQFNHPT
+100 FN
-110 ALLAG
+110 
-115 DGLLNNAYIV
+115 I
-125 ISNEMLYSIE
+125 
-135 NQYKENFHSRAK
+135 
-147 AFNEFTKAV
+147 
-156 DRMIAGEYLDT
+156 
-167 ELEGKEISKEMLEY
+167 
-181 IHINKTGALLK
+181 
-192 LCVRM
+192 
-197 GAILAE
+197 
-203 ASEKD
+203 
-208 LERLTTYAEKI
+208 AEKI
-219 GLAFQIKDDILS
+219 DSLTDLENIKS
-231 EEGNPEITGK
+231 
-241 PVGNDKEM
+241 
-249 GKCTYVSYYGLDGA
+249 S
-263 KKELDKI
+263 
-270 KLNGEYK
+270 LNS
-277 RPEVQRN
+277 RLNLNEV
-284 YKGFD
+284 
-289 YSKYLK
+289 
-295 QLKIYGTIK
+295 
-304 CSKIEVLDKK
+304 E
-314 QVNKMFQISNQMVT
+314 
-328 KVIDNT
+328 NT

-501 EELNVKLNPRNLGEI
+501 EELNVKLNPRNSGEI

>member
-1 MEFKQNLKKYQ
+1 MININLSNMVGDSSLSQSKSVSSDSLSTFKDFISEFK
-12 YIVNEELEKY
+12 LE
-22 LRKDECPEKILNNSM
+22 DENSGTNTNNK
-37 EYSLMAGGKR
+37 ED
-47 LRPILVLATYELFR
+47 VDE
-61 DDFEEAMPFA
+61 
-71 VAIEMIHNFSLI
+71 SLI
-83 HDDLPEVD
+83 LYNLIYTLYE
-91 NDDFRHGKP
+91 K
-100 TNHKQFNHPT
+100 FN
-110 ALLAG
+110 
-115 DGLLNNAYIV
+115 I
-125 ISNEMLYSIE
+125 
-135 NQYKENFHSRAK
+135 
-147 AFNEFTKAV
+147 
-156 DRMIAGEYLDT
+156 
-167 ELEGKEISKEMLEY
+167 
-181 IHINKTGALLK
+181 
-192 LCVRM
+192 
-197 GAILAE
+197 
-203 ASEKD
+203 
-208 LERLTTYAEKI
+208 AEKI
-219 GLAFQIKDDILS
+219 DSLTDLENIKSSLNS
-231 EEGNPEITGK
+231 
-241 PVGNDKEM
+241 
-249 GKCTYVSYYGLDGA
+249 
-263 KKELDKI
+263 
-270 KLNGEYK
+270 KLNLN
-277 RPEVQRN
+277 EV
-284 YKGFD
+284 
-289 YSKYLK
+289 
-295 QLKIYGTIK
+295 
-304 CSKIEVLDKK
+304 E
-314 QVNKMFQISNQMVT
+314 
-328 KVIDNT
+328 NT

-347 SESNYSLELNNNDM
+347 SESNYSLELNNNNM

-387 SLIDKIKNQI
+387 LLIDKIKNQI

-432 TSNDIEYLENIVS
+432 TSNDLEYLENIVS

>member
-1 MEFKQNLKKYQ
+1 MININLSNMVGDSSLSQSKSVSSDSLSTFKDFISEFK
-12 YIVNEELEKY
+12 LE
-22 LRKDECPEKILNNSM
+22 DENSGTNTNNK
-37 EYSLMAGGKR
+37 ED
-47 LRPILVLATYELFR
+47 VDE
-61 DDFEEAMPFA
+61 
-71 VAIEMIHNFSLI
+71 SLI
-83 HDDLPEVD
+83 LYNLIYTLYE
-91 NDDFRHGKP
+91 K
-100 TNHKQFNHPT
+100 FN
-110 ALLAG
+110 
-115 DGLLNNAYIV
+115 I
-125 ISNEMLYSIE
+125 
-135 NQYKENFHSRAK
+135 
-147 AFNEFTKAV
+147 
-156 DRMIAGEYLDT
+156 
-167 ELEGKEISKEMLEY
+167 
-181 IHINKTGALLK
+181 
-192 LCVRM
+192 
-197 GAILAE
+197 
-203 ASEKD
+203 
-208 LERLTTYAEKI
+208 AEKI
-219 GLAFQIKDDILS
+219 DSLTDLENIKSSLNS
-231 EEGNPEITGK
+231 
-241 PVGNDKEM
+241 
-249 GKCTYVSYYGLDGA
+249 
-263 KKELDKI
+263 
-270 KLNGEYK
+270 KLNLN
-277 RPEVQRN
+277 EV
-284 YKGFD
+284 
-289 YSKYLK
+289 
-295 QLKIYGTIK
+295 
-304 CSKIEVLDKK
+304 E
-314 QVNKMFQISNQMVT
+314 
-328 KVIDNT
+328 NT

-432 TSNDIEYLENIVS
+432 TSNDLEYLENIVS

>member
-1 MEFKQNLKKYQ
+1 MININLSNMVGDSSLSQSKSVSSDSLSTFKDFISEFK
-12 YIVNEELEKY
+12 LE
-22 LRKDECPEKILNNSM
+22 DENSGTNTNNK
-37 EYSLMAGGKR
+37 ED
-47 LRPILVLATYELFR
+47 VDE
-61 DDFEEAMPFA
+61 
-71 VAIEMIHNFSLI
+71 SLI
-83 HDDLPEVD
+83 LYNLIYTLYE
-91 NDDFRHGKP
+91 K
-100 TNHKQFNHPT
+100 FN
-110 ALLAG
+110 
-115 DGLLNNAYIV
+115 I
-125 ISNEMLYSIE
+125 
-135 NQYKENFHSRAK
+135 
-147 AFNEFTKAV
+147 
-156 DRMIAGEYLDT
+156 
-167 ELEGKEISKEMLEY
+167 
-181 IHINKTGALLK
+181 
-192 LCVRM
+192 
-197 GAILAE
+197 
-203 ASEKD
+203 
-208 LERLTTYAEKI
+208 AEKI
-219 GLAFQIKDDILS
+219 DSLTDLENIKSSLNS
-231 EEGNPEITGK
+231 
-241 PVGNDKEM
+241 
-249 GKCTYVSYYGLDGA
+249 
-263 KKELDKI
+263 
-270 KLNGEYK
+270 KLNLN
-277 RPEVQRN
+277 EV
-284 YKGFD
+284 
-289 YSKYLK
+289 
-295 QLKIYGTIK
+295 
-304 CSKIEVLDKK
+304 E
-314 QVNKMFQISNQMVT
+314 
-328 KVIDNT
+328 NT

-405 EDSMYENLDTVGILN
+405 EGSMYENLDTVGILN

-432 TSNDIEYLENIVS
+432 TSNDLEYLENIVS

>member
-1 MEFKQNLKKYQ
+1 MININLSNMVGDSSLSQSKSVSSDSLSTFKDFISEFK
-12 YIVNEELEKY
+12 LE
-22 LRKDECPEKILNNSM
+22 DENSGTNTNNK
-37 EYSLMAGGKR
+37 ED
-47 LRPILVLATYELFR
+47 VDE
-61 DDFEEAMPFA
+61 
-71 VAIEMIHNFSLI
+71 SLI
-83 HDDLPEVD
+83 LYNLIYTLYE
-91 NDDFRHGKP
+91 K
-100 TNHKQFNHPT
+100 FN
-110 ALLAG
+110 
-115 DGLLNNAYIV
+115 I
-125 ISNEMLYSIE
+125 
-135 NQYKENFHSRAK
+135 
-147 AFNEFTKAV
+147 
-156 DRMIAGEYLDT
+156 
-167 ELEGKEISKEMLEY
+167 
-181 IHINKTGALLK
+181 
-192 LCVRM
+192 
-197 GAILAE
+197 
-203 ASEKD
+203 
-208 LERLTTYAEKI
+208 AEKI
-219 GLAFQIKDDILS
+219 DSLTDLENIKSSLNS
-231 EEGNPEITGK
+231 
-241 PVGNDKEM
+241 
-249 GKCTYVSYYGLDGA
+249 
-263 KKELDKI
+263 
-270 KLNGEYK
+270 KLNLN
-277 RPEVQRN
+277 EV
-284 YKGFD
+284 
-289 YSKYLK
+289 
-295 QLKIYGTIK
+295 
-304 CSKIEVLDKK
+304 E
-314 QVNKMFQISNQMVT
+314 
-328 KVIDNT
+328 NT

-577 NLNKEFNQDRR
+577 NLNKELNQDRR

>member
-1 MEFKQNLKKYQ
+1 MININLSNMVGDSSLSQSKSVSSDSLSTFKDFISEFK
-12 YIVNEELEKY
+12 LE
-22 LRKDECPEKILNNSM
+22 DENSGTNTNNK
-37 EYSLMAGGKR
+37 ED
-47 LRPILVLATYELFR
+47 VDE
-61 DDFEEAMPFA
+61 
-71 VAIEMIHNFSLI
+71 SLI
-83 HDDLPEVD
+83 LYNLIYTLYE
-91 NDDFRHGKP
+91 K
-100 TNHKQFNHPT
+100 FN
-110 ALLAG
+110 
-115 DGLLNNAYIV
+115 I
-125 ISNEMLYSIE
+125 
-135 NQYKENFHSRAK
+135 
-147 AFNEFTKAV
+147 
-156 DRMIAGEYLDT
+156 
-167 ELEGKEISKEMLEY
+167 
-181 IHINKTGALLK
+181 
-192 LCVRM
+192 
-197 GAILAE
+197 
-203 ASEKD
+203 
-208 LERLTTYAEKI
+208 AEKI
-219 GLAFQIKDDILS
+219 DSLTDLENIKSSLNS
-231 EEGNPEITGK
+231 
-241 PVGNDKEM
+241 
-249 GKCTYVSYYGLDGA
+249 
-263 KKELDKI
+263 
-270 KLNGEYK
+270 KLN
-277 RPEVQRN
+277 EV
-284 YKGFD
+284 
-289 YSKYLK
+289 
-295 QLKIYGTIK
+295 
-304 CSKIEVLDKK
+304 E
-314 QVNKMFQISNQMVT
+314 
-328 KVIDNT
+328 NT

-420 QSKIDEYKSSKG
+420 QSKIDEYKSYKG

-543 KNIEDIKKH
+543 KNIEYIKKH

>member
-1 MEFKQNLKKYQ
+1 MININLSNMVGDSSLSQSKSVSSDSLSTFKDFISEFKLEDENSGTNTNNKEDVDESLILYNLIYTLYEKFN
-12 YIVNEELEKY
+12 IV
-22 LRKDECPEKILNNSM
+22 EKID
-37 EYSLMAGGKR
+37 SL
-47 LRPILVLATYELFR
+47 T
-61 DDFEEAMPFA
+61 
-71 VAIEMIHNFSLI
+71 
-83 HDDLPEVD
+83 
-91 NDDFRHGKP
+91 
-100 TNHKQFNHPT
+100 
-110 ALLAG
+110 
-115 DGLLNNAYIV
+115 
-125 ISNEMLYSIE
+125 
-135 NQYKENFHSRAK
+135 
-147 AFNEFTKAV
+147 
-156 DRMIAGEYLDT
+156 
-167 ELEGKEISKEMLEY
+167 
-181 IHINKTGALLK
+181 
-192 LCVRM
+192 
-197 GAILAE
+197 
-203 ASEKD
+203 D
-208 LERLTTYAEKI
+208 LEN
-219 GLAFQIKDDILS
+219 IKSSLNS
-231 EEGNPEITGK
+231 
-241 PVGNDKEM
+241 
-249 GKCTYVSYYGLDGA
+249 
-263 KKELDKI
+263 
-270 KLNGEYK
+270 KLN
-277 RPEVQRN
+277 EV
-284 YKGFD
+284 
-289 YSKYLK
+289 
-295 QLKIYGTIK
+295 
-304 CSKIEVLDKK
+304 E
-314 QVNKMFQISNQMVT
+314 
-328 KVIDNT
+328 NT

>member
-1 MEFKQNLKKYQ
+1 MININLSNMVGDSSLSQSKSVSSDSLSTFKDFISEFK
-12 YIVNEELEKY
+12 LE
-22 LRKDECPEKILNNSM
+22 DENSGTNTNNK
-37 EYSLMAGGKR
+37 ED
-47 LRPILVLATYELFR
+47 VDE
-61 DDFEEAMPFA
+61 
-71 VAIEMIHNFSLI
+71 SLI
-83 HDDLPEVD
+83 LYNLIYTLYE
-91 NDDFRHGKP
+91 K
-100 TNHKQFNHPT
+100 FN
-110 ALLAG
+110 
-115 DGLLNNAYIV
+115 I
-125 ISNEMLYSIE
+125 
-135 NQYKENFHSRAK
+135 
-147 AFNEFTKAV
+147 
-156 DRMIAGEYLDT
+156 
-167 ELEGKEISKEMLEY
+167 
-181 IHINKTGALLK
+181 
-192 LCVRM
+192 
-197 GAILAE
+197 
-203 ASEKD
+203 
-208 LERLTTYAEKI
+208 AEKI
-219 GLAFQIKDDILS
+219 DSLTDLENIKSSLNS
-231 EEGNPEITGK
+231 
-241 PVGNDKEM
+241 
-249 GKCTYVSYYGLDGA
+249 
-263 KKELDKI
+263 
-270 KLNGEYK
+270 KLNLN
-277 RPEVQRN
+277 EV
-284 YKGFD
+284 
-289 YSKYLK
+289 
-295 QLKIYGTIK
+295 
-304 CSKIEVLDKK
+304 E
-314 QVNKMFQISNQMVT
+314 
-328 KVIDNT
+328 NT

-420 QSKIDEYKSSKG
+420 QSKIDEYKNSKG
-432 TSNDIEYLENIVS
+432 TSNDLEYLENIVS

>member
-1 MEFKQNLKKYQ
+1 MININLSNMVGDSSLSQSKSVSSDSLSTFKDFISEFK
-12 YIVNEELEKY
+12 LE
-22 LRKDECPEKILNNSM
+22 DENSGTNTNNK
-37 EYSLMAGGKR
+37 ED
-47 LRPILVLATYELFR
+47 VDE
-61 DDFEEAMPFA
+61 
-71 VAIEMIHNFSLI
+71 SLI
-83 HDDLPEVD
+83 LYNLIYTLYE
-91 NDDFRHGKP
+91 K
-100 TNHKQFNHPT
+100 FN
-110 ALLAG
+110 
-115 DGLLNNAYIV
+115 I
-125 ISNEMLYSIE
+125 
-135 NQYKENFHSRAK
+135 
-147 AFNEFTKAV
+147 
-156 DRMIAGEYLDT
+156 
-167 ELEGKEISKEMLEY
+167 
-181 IHINKTGALLK
+181 
-192 LCVRM
+192 
-197 GAILAE
+197 
-203 ASEKD
+203 
-208 LERLTTYAEKI
+208 AEKI
-219 GLAFQIKDDILS
+219 DSLTDLENIKSSLNS
-231 EEGNPEITGK
+231 
-241 PVGNDKEM
+241 
-249 GKCTYVSYYGLDGA
+249 
-263 KKELDKI
+263 
-270 KLNGEYK
+270 KLN
-277 RPEVQRN
+277 EV
-284 YKGFD
+284 
-289 YSKYLK
+289 
-295 QLKIYGTIK
+295 
-304 CSKIEVLDKK
+304 E
-314 QVNKMFQISNQMVT
+314 
-328 KVIDNT
+328 NT

-397 KDLDKSSQ
+397 KYLDKSSQ